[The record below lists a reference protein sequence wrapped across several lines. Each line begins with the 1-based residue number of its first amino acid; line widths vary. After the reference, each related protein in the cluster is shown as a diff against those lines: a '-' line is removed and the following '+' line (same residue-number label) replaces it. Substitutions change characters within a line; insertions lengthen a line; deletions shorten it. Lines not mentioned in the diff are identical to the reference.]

1 MTIQGQ
7 NPVTDPTAMTNQ
19 VASTATK
26 PAANPSID
34 GLANENTFLQL
45 LVAQIKNQDP
55 TNPTDSVQFL
65 SQLAQFSQL
74 EQLIGIRQELQ
85 PAASTTSTTDQ
96 TGGTNATTGTT
107 NLINEFIIQKRR
119 LRHVF
124 FNSTFRTG
132 REQHGLGRGR

>member
-1 MTIQGQ
+1 MQIQNQ
-7 NPVTDPTAMTNQ
+7 TQASDPSQLADSSQTPP
-19 VASTATK
+19 ATS
-26 PAANPSID
+26 NID

-85 PAASTTSTTDQ
+85 PSTASQ
-96 TGGTNATTGTT
+96 TGNTN
-107 NLINEFIIQKRR
+107 
-119 LRHVF
+119 
-124 FNSTFRTG
+124 
-132 REQHGLGRGR
+132 